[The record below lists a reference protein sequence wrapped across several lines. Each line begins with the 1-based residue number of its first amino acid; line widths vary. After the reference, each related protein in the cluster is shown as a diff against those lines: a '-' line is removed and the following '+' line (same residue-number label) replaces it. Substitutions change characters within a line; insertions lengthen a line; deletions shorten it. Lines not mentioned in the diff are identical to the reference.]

1 MLVKKMVVQEL
12 GESPFHVEVRR
23 FQISLSASDVR
34 SNIKE
39 WNASNFGNILWMD
52 ETLQVKSSSIGRGNA
67 QWKLRRALDD
77 KKI

>member
-1 MLVKKMVVQEL
+1 M
-12 GESPFHVEVRR
+12 
-23 FQISLSASDVR
+23 SASDVR

-67 QWKLRRALDD
+67 QWKLRHALDD
-77 KKI
+77 NKI